1 MAIDADRDYTP
12 ADVLTCDD
20 ALSLAVLG
28 YKVRAVDMGEGTF
41 VDYNFAGWRINHASG
56 ASSGWSARSID
67 YAADWH
73 VLPDEHYDAYKRVI
87 MERDGIVERDKAEAN
102 AKWGKPTQ
110 SPGLY
115 VQQFGR
121 AKRPTPDFVVPEG
134 ARVIDY
140 GANPAEVLRQV
151 SVGVAAEAGL
161 GVDHAS
167 FDRAAATIAEP
178 VSAPNVGKWGKPV
191 ECAPFTG
198 PEADAWHKTLP
209 PVVPTK
215 DKWGKPT

>member
-1 MAIDADRDYTP
+1 MIDADKDYTP

-41 VDYNFAGWRINHASG
+41 VDYNFNGWRINHASG
-56 ASSGWSARSID
+56 ASSGWSARTID

-87 MERDGIVERDKAEAN
+87 MERDKAETN

-151 SVGVAAEAGL
+151 SVRVAAEAGL

-167 FDRAAATIAEP
+167 FDRAAATMAEP
-178 VSAPNVGKWGKPV
+178 VSAPSVGKWGKP
-191 ECAPFTG
+191 
-198 PEADAWHKTLP
+198 PE
-209 PVVPTK
+209 VVPTK

>member
-1 MAIDADRDYTP
+1 MIDADKDYTP

-41 VDYNFAGWRINHASG
+41 VDYNFNGWRINHASG
-56 ASSGWSARSID
+56 ASSGWSARTID

-102 AKWGKPTQ
+102 AKWGRPTVAPDIQ
-110 SPGLY
+110 KL
-115 VQQFGR
+115 GR
-121 AKRPTPDFVVPEG
+121 ALRPVPTFEVDPARILDWTLDHGRKPAVVSKAWALDP
-134 ARVIDY
+134 
-140 GANPAEVLRQV
+140 NK
-151 SVGVAAEAGL
+151 EAL
-161 GVDHAS
+161 AVPPP
-167 FDRAAATIAEP
+167 T
-178 VSAPNVGKWGKPV
+178 APPPSVGKWGKL
-191 ECAPFTG
+191 
-198 PEADAWHKTLP
+198 PE
-209 PVVPTK
+209 VVPTK